1 MPRLRQE
8 GSALTPDAPLSAD
21 AAQVLLLLNWMSP
34 TFPIGSFAY
43 SNGTEQAIADGR
55 LKTAAEVTQWI
66 RDLLERGSGW
76 NDAVLFSLC
85 WSGDIDDLNATALA
99 LAGSAERYLETTQL
113 GRAFGI
119 AAAVWSGAAKSDAA
133 IAYPIAAGKACR
145 DFGLPRDMALIA
157 FLQGFAAA
165 LVSVSVRLVPLG
177 QTHGLAVLR
186 ALSPVIAEVARKA
199 ASATQD
205 DLGSSTVLSDIA
217 AMQHEQL
224 EPRIFR
230 T

>member
-1 MPRLRQE
+1 M
-8 GSALTPDAPLSAD
+8 
-21 AAQVLLLLNWMSP
+21 
-34 TFPIGSFAY
+34 
-43 SNGTEQAIADGR
+43 
-55 LKTAAEVTQWI
+55 
-66 RDLLERGSGW
+66 
-76 NDAVLFSLC
+76 LFSLC
-85 WSGDIDDLNATALA
+85 WSEDIDDLNATALA
-99 LAGSAERYLETTQL
+99 LAGSAERHLETTQL

-133 IAYPIAAGKACR
+133 IAYPIAAGKACH

-165 LVSVSVRLVPLG
+165 LVSVAVRLVPLG

-186 ALSPVIAEVARKA
+186 ALSPVIAEVARRA
-199 ASATQD
+199 AAATTD
-205 DLGSSTVLSDIA
+205 DLGSATVLSDIA

-224 EPRIFR
+224 QPRIFR